1 MNSHLI
7 LPGTYASEEKVAAVC
22 AKYDRI
28 ESEQELLKK
37 RVEQLG
43 STLEAVSNQNS
54 RLRRHTK
61 WLVMKKRGLPT
72 AASRRRPLP
81 KQTWIGATISSGG
94 LKKSIEKGEE
104 NG

>member
-7 LPGTYASEEKVAAVC
+7 LPGTYASEEKVESVC

-61 WLVMKKRGLPT
+61 WLAIAVAVLAAILAAVMVQQGQMLGL
-72 AASRRRPLP
+72 
-81 KQTWIGATISSGG
+81 
-94 LKKSIEKGEE
+94 IEQMSEILTE
-104 NG
+104 FSNLI